1 MSYIINPAT
10 GRKVL
15 SSGKIGQSILRNS
28 ATIKKAIKKSMV
40 QPNKIYWE
48 IIGLAPDGTI
58 GVGLSSRYKHRSDVV
73 KSLVDMRPDYR
84 YIIVTP
90 EEGARIRAQVPRFKR
105 SRYSS

>member
-1 MSYIINPAT
+1 MSYIINPET

-15 SSGKIGQSILRNS
+15 RSGKIGQSILKNS
-28 ATIKKAIKKSMV
+28 ATKKNAQKSKIMP
-40 QPNKIYWE
+40 QNKIYWE
-48 IIGLAPDGTI
+48 IIGFAPDGTI
-58 GVGLSSRYKHRSDVV
+58 GVGLSSRYKHRSDVL
-73 KSLVDMRPDYR
+73 KSLVDMHPDYR